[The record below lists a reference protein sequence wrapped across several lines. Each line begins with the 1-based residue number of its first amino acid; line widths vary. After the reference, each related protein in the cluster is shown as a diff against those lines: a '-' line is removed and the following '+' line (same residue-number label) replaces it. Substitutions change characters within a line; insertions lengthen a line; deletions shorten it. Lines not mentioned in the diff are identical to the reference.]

1 MINFTLNNELVEIDV
16 CPSKRLIDV
25 LREDFSLTGSKE
37 GCGEGECGACAVL
50 IDGRLANSCLVAVG
64 SVSNHSV
71 TTIEGFS
78 ESEQFEVLAAAFAK
92 VGAVQCGFCIPGM
105 VLAAESVLAQNA
117 SPSEDELR
125 DGISGNLCRCTGYET
140 IVEAIKEASNTGAG
154 TLWPRTEKGE
164 ESDFE

>member
-1 MINFTLNNELVEIDV
+1 
-16 CPSKRLIDV
+16 
-25 LREDFSLTGSKE
+25 
-37 GCGEGECGACAVL
+37 
-50 IDGRLANSCLVAVG
+50 
-64 SVSNHSV
+64 
-71 TTIEGFS
+71 
-78 ESEQFEVLAAAFAK
+78 FAK